1 MGYFSVDRKLELL
14 QQIRARHQR
23 DRNDIIRREKILYGK
38 TGDYYSA
45 DENLTEE
52 SFDDELQFNSL
63 PLRIMMAVGLFLLIV
78 ICDMS
83 GKSFMGIET
92 AQCFSAIS
100 EDYESSVTAWV
111 NSAQNPPAGS
121 RP

>member
-1 MGYFSVDRKLELL
+1 MVYFSVDKKMELL
-14 QQIRARHQR
+14 RQIRARHQQ
-23 DRNDIIRREKILYGK
+23 DRNDLVRREKILYGM
-38 TGDYYSA
+38 TGDYAA
-45 DENLTEE
+45 DDLAEE
-52 SFDDELQFNSL
+52 PLDDELRFNSF
-63 PLRIMMAVGLFLLIV
+63 PIRIMMAVGLFLLIV

-111 NSAQNPPAGS
+111 NSAASASPPAGS